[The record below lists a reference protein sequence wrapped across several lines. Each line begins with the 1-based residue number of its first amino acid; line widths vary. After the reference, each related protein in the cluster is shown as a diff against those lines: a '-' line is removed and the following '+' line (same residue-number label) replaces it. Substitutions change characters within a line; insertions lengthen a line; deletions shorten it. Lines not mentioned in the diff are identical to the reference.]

1 MVEYAGS
8 VTAPDTLN
16 VPILE
21 AVFLGT
27 IAKSFGILSKLICAS
42 VWKRTEKTRVEKVI
56 FQLLYFLKN
65 EPLQNKYRNCLHF
78 DNFIIEDCWLQPPK
92 SVIYKFYWYPNF
104 FF

>member
-27 IAKSFGILSKLICAS
+27 IAKSFGIQSKLICAS
-42 VWKRTEKTRVEKVI
+42 VWKKNRKNRIRKGI
-56 FQLLYFLKN
+56 FPITL
-65 EPLQNKYRNCLHF
+65 
-78 DNFIIEDCWLQPPK
+78 
-92 SVIYKFYWYPNF
+92 F
-104 FF
+104 FEE